1 MGCMGPARWH
11 QLHREGIVVA
21 RCTVERL
28 MKADGLHGVVRG
40 ANICTTRSKAVR
52 RSRRIWWSGSSVR
65 NGPTSYG
72 WSASPMSLPGSGL
85 SMWRSASGGGW
96 RCGSKPRGRAAR

>member
-1 MGCMGPARWH
+1 MGWMGPARWH

-52 RSRRIWWSGSSVR
+52 RSRRIWWSGSSGR
-65 NGPTSYG
+65 SGRTSCG
-72 WSASPMSLPGSGL
+72 WSIS
-85 SMWRSASGGGW
+85 SATRRLRTLAVVGGH
-96 RCGSKPRGRAAR
+96 RRMPVAAGVWKLEDG

>member
-21 RCTVERL
+21 CCTVERL
-28 MKADGLHGVVRG
+28 MKVDGLHGVVRG
-40 ANICTTRSKAVR
+40 AKICTTRSKAVR

-72 WSASPMSLPGSGL
+72 WSASLCRYLGRVCLCGVL
-85 SMWRSASGGGW
+85 HLEEDGGG
-96 RCGSKPRGRAAR
+96 SKLRGRAAR